1 MNKLAG
7 VVLFTVTT
15 VAASPATAGAS
26 NACAP
31 VTRENVAACV
41 VRASAAVRS
50 DREAT
55 AAAAGR
61 RVAPEPWFPSS
72 PVLAV
77 TLARRGG
84 SDGRGDTLNYTA
96 SLSQEIAIAGQ
107 RGAHRRAAEADVDAR
122 VQETTATARRVA
134 AAGYVAYFDLV
145 AARDSVEVARRLEST
160 AQQIARVTRG
170 RAEAGVASALDAEV
184 ADAASLRVTQ
194 ARLDAEREL
203 RADAA
208 RLASLLGRDPL
219 EQNIAV
225 AGELEP
231 LAGVDT
237 IARSVSEDLA
247 RQRPEVR
254 ALASDRRAYE
264 AQAEAFRRA
273 RVPNLTFQLFSQ
285 NDGYNERV
293 LGAGLSV
300 PIPLPQPVGRLYDGE
315 IREAEALARQTVA
328 KSELLVRELSADLAA
343 AVATYEGRRSET
355 ALFTQERV
363 DRSERLLSEL
373 GKEIEAGR
381 LPVRDALLAQQQ
393 LIDVLR
399 GFVETRRAL
408 CVASVELALAA
419 GVALEG
425 ASR

>member
-15 VAASPATAGAS
+15 VAASPVDAS

-61 RVAPEPWFPSS
+61 RVATEPWFPSS

-84 SDGRGDTLNYTA
+84 PDGRSDTLNYTA

-107 RGAHRRAAEADVDAR
+107 RGARRRAAEADVDAR
-122 VQETTATARRVA
+122 MQETTATARRVA

-170 RAEAGVASALDAEV
+170 RADAGVASALDAEV

-194 ARLDAEREL
+194 ARIDAEREL

-219 EQNIAV
+219 EQNVAV

-264 AQAEAFRRA
+264 AHAEAFRRA
-273 RVPNLTFQLFSQ
+273 RVPNLTLQLFSQ
-285 NDGYNERV
+285 NDGFNERV

-343 AVATYEGRRSET
+343 AVAAYEGRRAET

-363 DRSERLLSEL
+363 DRSERLLSEI

-399 GFVETRRAL
+399 GFVETRRAF

-425 ASR
+425 ANR